1 MLAPILAVPI
11 SRDISRFNPFK
22 IFLAKNWARDGTNQK
37 AIIINKSGVSI
48 LNQLDKK
55 EEVGS
60 NTENRFVII
69 FNSGKQLYLI
79 AS

>member
-1 MLAPILAVPI
+1 
-11 SRDISRFNPFK
+11 
-22 IFLAKNWARDGTNQK
+22 
-37 AIIINKSGVSI
+37 VSI

-60 NTENRFVII
+60 NTENKFVII
-69 FNSGKQLYLI
+69 FNLGRQFDSI

>member
-1 MLAPILAVPI
+1 MLVPILAVPI
-11 SRDISRFNPFK
+11 SRDISRFNLFK
-22 IFLAKNWARDGTNQK
+22 TLLVKNWAREGSNQK
-37 AIIINKSGVSI
+37 VITINKRGGSI

-60 NTENRFVII
+60 NTENKFVII
-69 FNSGKQLYLI
+69 FNLGRQFDSI